1 MISVDRRSLRWIP
14 AAVAASLCVAVQVA
28 SACGLED
35 PSSISMRRGSLNLAF
50 PDSLHVGTAIWQAQ
64 LAGTLPRDPLAL
76 RDDLTPEARGM
87 LRLVRATALL
97 RQFAVRLAEQ
107 GTDVERPKMAVVLL
121 GPVMWSRF
129 AVEHAA
135 VNPALHVPG
144 PESGDVVIVT
154 DIAVVEA
161 IAAGSLGFDE
171 ALSRGLM
178 RLYGPS
184 AEVASAREWLTERA
198 RG

>member
-1 MISVDRRSLRWIP
+1 VIPVDRRSLRWIP
-14 AAVAASLCVAVQVA
+14 AAVAAGLCVTVRIA

-76 RDDLTPEARGM
+76 RDDLTTEARGM

-107 GTDVERPKMAVVLL
+107 GTDADRPKMAVVLL

-135 VNPALHVPG
+135 VSPALHVTG
-144 PESGDVVIVT
+144 PETGDVVIVT

-171 ALSRGLM
+171 ALTRGLM

-184 AEVASAREWLTERA
+184 SEVASARDWLTERA

>member
-1 MISVDRRSLRWIP
+1 MITVQRPSSRRK
-14 AAVAASLCVAVQVA
+14 AAAIAAALCVATHA
-28 SACGLED
+28 ALACGLED

-76 RDDLTPEARGM
+76 RDDLTPEARGA
-87 LRLVRATALL
+87 LRMVRATALL

-129 AVEHAA
+129 ATEQTV
-135 VNPALHVPG
+135 VSPALHVQG
-144 PESGDVVIVT
+144 PESGDVVVVT
-154 DIAVVEA
+154 DIAVVEV
-161 IAAGSLGFDE
+161 IAAGNLGFEE

-178 RLYGPS
+178 RLYGPP
-184 AEVASAREWLTERA
+184 AEVSSARDWLTQRA
-198 RG
+198 RS